1 MKFLVPDMTCGNCA
15 NHIRQAIASVDKEAT
30 VQVDLDGKLV
40 DVTSQASGQALAE
53 AIAAEGYTP
62 TLLAG

>member
-15 NHIRQAIASVDKEAT
+15 NHIRQAIAEVDSAAK
-30 VQVDLDGKLV
+30 VHVDLDGKLV
-40 DVTSQASGQALAE
+40 DVTSSASAEALGQ

-62 TLLAG
+62 TLQAK

>member
-15 NHIRQAIASVDKEAT
+15 KHIRQAIAGVDNAAT
-30 VQVDLDGKLV
+30 VQIDLDGKLV
-40 DVTSQASGQALAE
+40 EVASSASGQALAE

-62 TLLAG
+62 TLLAD